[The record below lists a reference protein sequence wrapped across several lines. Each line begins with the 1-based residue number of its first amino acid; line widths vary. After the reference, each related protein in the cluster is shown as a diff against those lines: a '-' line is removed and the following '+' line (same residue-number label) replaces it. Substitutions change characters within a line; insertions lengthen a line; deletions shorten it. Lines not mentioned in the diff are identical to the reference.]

1 MAELEPG
8 VYERLITAGL
18 DRQLRGLAAD
28 LVERDRLDPADA
40 DVVLARHLGFLA
52 RRALRSL
59 PDRAKGDDR
68 DLIDRQVEMANRIA
82 AMILDAAPE
91 VTAGAGA
98 GADLV
103 AAGEEL
109 REILQRT
116 GAPGPPLALA
126 RPEVPLSTSALLV
139 NGRDQ
144 PRIGSEVQRELA
156 SADRADLLC
165 AFVKWQGLRVLDE
178 QLADL
183 VRRRRAAG
191 EPAPPLRVITTTYIG
206 ATERRA
212 LDRLVELGAHVKV
225 SYETRMT
232 RLHAKAWLFHRA
244 TGFST
249 AYVGSSNL
257 SKSALLDG
265 LEWNV
270 RVAEV
275 EQGHLLDTFRAT
287 FDEYW
292 EDPAFESYD
301 PTDASQRDRLDEA
314 LAAEGSSG
322 PADLPIQLTSLDVRP
337 WGYQREILDE
347 LAAEREVH
355 DRRRNLVVMATGT
368 GKTVVAGLDYRR
380 LHAAGEVDSV
390 LFVAHRDEILVQS
403 QSTFRHIMRD
413 GSFGERFV
421 GGERPSAWRHV
432 FASVQ
437 SLARLDL
444 ADLDPGRFD
453 MVVVDE
459 FHHAGPETKT
469 YARLLDHL
477 RPKVLLGLTATPE
490 RADGQDILGWFGGRI
505 AVELRLWEAL
515 ERNLLAPFQYFG
527 VHDGTDLSTVRWKR
541 GTGYLPAELTNVYTA
556 HEMRVRI
563 ILRTLQHKV
572 ADLGRMRALGFCV
585 SIDHAEFMARAFNEA
600 GIPSAA
606 VTSRTSPADRRSALE
621 ALRSRDVK
629 VVFTVDLFNEG
640 VDVPEIDTVLFL
652 RPTESATVFLQQLGR
667 GLRLAEDKPCL
678 TVLDF
683 IGNQSRE
690 FRFDLRYRALTG
702 TTRRG
707 LQREIERG
715 FPTLPAGCHLSLD
728 RVTTDIVLANVRSSL
743 RIDWSGLAAE
753 LRRIGDCTLSTFL
766 SETGFD
772 IDDIYRR
779 RRGGWAGLRR
789 AAGIDDRPPG
799 DDDGKL
805 EGAIG
810 RMLHLDDLERLD
822 FLATLLSAGDG
833 PPPASWFTGRAGRLL
848 AMTHFTL
855 WGWAEPLDRL
865 DAGLDRL
872 WANPSRREEILD
884 LLGVLRARIRRVTSP
899 VSPGGVRPLHLHAR
913 YSLAELLAAF
923 GVAKPS
929 TSRGAGVRWIPE
941 EAADVFWFNLRKTEK
956 HFSPTTMYADRA
968 ISPTLFQWESQNSS
982 HAEGGAGQRYI
993 EHRERGS
1000 SVHLFF
1006 RETKDSDGDLGAP
1019 PYLYAGP
1026 ASYVS
1031 HTGDRPLRILWKL
1044 DHDLPADVFH
1054 AARVATG

>member
-1 MAELEPG
+1 MADLEPG

-18 DRQLRGLAAD
+18 EDQLRALAAD
-28 LVERDRLDPADA
+28 LVDRERLDPADA
-40 DVVLARHLGFLA
+40 DVVLARHLGVLA

-59 PDRAKGDDR
+59 PERSKDDDR
-68 DLIDRQVEMANRIA
+68 DLIERQVSMANLIA
-82 AMILDAAPE
+82 ATIFDAAPD
-91 VTAGAGA
+91 VASNS
-98 GADLV
+98 DLV
-103 AAGEEL
+103 AAGELL
-109 REILQRT
+109 REILART
-116 GAPGPPLALA
+116 GAPGPPARMD
-126 RPEVPLSTSALLV
+126 RPEVPLSASALLV

-156 SADRADLLC
+156 SADRVDLLC
-165 AFVKWQGLRVLDE
+165 AFVKWHGLRVIEE
-178 QLADL
+178 QLAEL
-183 VRRRRAAG
+183 IRRRNAAG
-191 EPAPPLRVITTTYIG
+191 EIAPPLRVITTTYIG

-232 RLHAKAWLFHRA
+232 RLHAKAWLFHRD
-244 TGFST
+244 TGYST

-270 RVAEV
+270 RLSEV
-275 EQGHLLDTFRAT
+275 EQSHLLDTFRAT

-301 PTDASQRDRLDEA
+301 PTDAAQRARLDEA
-314 LAAEGSSG
+314 LAAEGSG
-322 PADLPIQLTSLDVRP
+322 PTDLPIQLTSLDVRP

-347 LAAEREVH
+347 LAAEREIH
-355 DRRRNLVVMATGT
+355 DRHRNLVVMATGT

-380 LHAAGEVDSV
+380 LHEAGQVDSL
-390 LFVAHRDEILVQS
+390 LFVAHRDQILRQS
-403 QSTFRHIMRD
+403 QNTFAHIMRN
-413 GSFGERFV
+413 GSFGEQFV
-421 GGERPSAWRHV
+421 GGQRPTEWRHV

-437 SLARLDL
+437 SLAGRLDEF
-444 ADLDPGRFD
+444 DPDKFD
-453 MVVVDE
+453 MVIVDE

-469 YARLLDHL
+469 YARLLEHF

-490 RADGQDILGWFGGRI
+490 RADGQDILHWFDGRI

-527 VHDGTDLSTVRWKR
+527 VHDGTDLSQVRWKR
-541 GTGYLPAELTNVYTA
+541 GTGYLPTELTNVYTA

-563 ILRTLQHKV
+563 ILQTLQDKIT
-572 ADLGRMRALGFCV
+572 DLNRMRAIGFCV
-585 SIDHAEFMARAFNEA
+585 SIDHAEFMARKFNEA
-600 GIPSAA
+600 GIPAAA
-606 VTSRTSPADRRSALE
+606 VTSRTAPPDRRAALE
-621 ALRSRDVK
+621 ALRARNINAI
-629 VVFTVDLFNEG
+629 FTVDLFNEG
-640 VDVPEIDTVLFL
+640 VDIPEIDTVLFL

-667 GLRLAEDKPCL
+667 GLRLADDKPCL

-707 LQREIERG
+707 LEREIEHG

-728 RVTTDIVLANVRSSL
+728 RVATDVVLANVRSSL
-743 RIDWSGLAAE
+743 RIDWSGLTSE
-753 LRRIGDCTLSTFL
+753 LRRIGDCTLADFL
-766 SETGFD
+766 DETGFE

-789 AAGIDDRPPG
+789 AAGLDGRPTGDEDR
-799 DDDGKL
+799 KL
-805 EGAIG
+805 EGAVG
-810 RMLHLDDLERLD
+810 RMLHLDDLERID
-822 FLATLLSAGDG
+822 FLGALLDAPAPSAADTF
-833 PPPASWFTGRAGRLL
+833 AGRASRLL

-855 WGWAEPLDRL
+855 WGWAEPLDNL
-865 DAGLDRL
+865 DENLGLL
-872 WANPSRREEILD
+872 WANPARREEILD
-884 LLGVLRARIRRVTSP
+884 LLGVLHARIRRVTRP
-899 VSPGGVRPLHLHAR
+899 VAPGGDLPLHLHAR

-923 GVAKPS
+923 GVPKPS
-929 TSRGAGVRWIPE
+929 TSRGAGVKWIPE
-941 EAADVFWFNLRKTEK
+941 EQADVFWFNLRKTEK

-968 ISPTLFQWESQNSS
+968 ISPTLFQWESQNSAYS
-982 HAEGGAGQRYI
+982 DAGAGARYI
-993 EHRERGS
+993 NHRDRGS
-1000 SVHLFF
+1000 AVHLFF
-1006 RETKDSDGDLGAP
+1006 RETKEADGDLGAP

-1026 ASYVS
+1026 ATYVS
-1031 HTGDRPLRILWKL
+1031 HTGDRPMRILWKL
-1044 DHDLPADVFH
+1044 DQELPADVFH